1 MKEPTPRAERLL
13 SPLSEPES
21 EPQSEPHSLAFD
33 ATLTPDT
40 VEAPAQGA
48 SVLAIFEQSSRSAR
62 FDLETR
68 SATLGQGQT
77 EFDCEVGGEPAR
89 CITLDVGPLVITD
102 FVALDGCPDRLY
114 LLSSSDQTPYSP
126 EDRLSL
132 RWSVRVSE
140 SGTHGS
146 RLTIAAGAQLQAA
159 IQSGGKAL
167 SHNPRCALT
176 WTGFR
181 TDGARD
187 RGPPKPA
194 FESPY
199 R

>member
-1 MKEPTPRAERLL
+1 MREPTPGMERLL
-13 SPLSEPES
+13 TPLSEPGT
-21 EPQSEPHSLAFD
+21 EPQSEPESLAFD
-33 ATLTPDT
+33 ATLTPDA
-40 VEAPAQGA
+40 VAPPAEGA
-48 SVLAIFEQSSRSAR
+48 SVLAIFEQSPPSAR
-62 FDLETR
+62 FDLETK

-77 EFDCEVGGEPAR
+77 EFDCDVGGEPAR
-89 CITLDVGPLVITD
+89 CITLDVGPLVVTD
-102 FVALDGCPDRLY
+102 FIALDGCPDRLY

-126 EDRLSL
+126 EERLSL

-146 RLTIAAGAQLQAA
+146 RLAIAAGAQLQAA

-167 SHNPRCALT
+167 SQSPRCAVT

-181 TDGARD
+181 TDGARH